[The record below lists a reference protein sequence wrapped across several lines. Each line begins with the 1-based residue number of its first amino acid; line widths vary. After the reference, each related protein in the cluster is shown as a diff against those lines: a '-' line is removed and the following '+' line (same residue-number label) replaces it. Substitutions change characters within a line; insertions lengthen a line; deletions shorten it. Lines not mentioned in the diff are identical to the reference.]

1 MMYKLMYTL
10 LATYMLIGCSKDETG
25 VDSLMD
31 QSMLELSTEEQM
43 DLSFLREEEKL
54 ARDVY
59 LYNYQLYGAT
69 IFSNIASSEQTHMD
83 KVLELLELAALED
96 SMTSNEIGSFE
107 NEDLALLY
115 TQLTQQSATS
125 LEEAL
130 KVGALIEDLDIAD
143 IETMMEHTTNSA
155 LLSVYSNLVCGS
167 KNHIRAYSRNIEA
180 TGESYTPHYISAE
193 YYTLILSETSGGC
206 GN

>member
-31 QSMLELSTEEQM
+31 QSILELSTEEQM

-180 TGESYTPHYISAE
+180 AGESYTPQYISAE

>member
-143 IETMMEHTTNSA
+143 IETMIEHTTNSA

-180 TGESYTPHYISAE
+180 AGESYTPQYISAE

>member
-96 SMTSNEIGSFE
+96 SITSNEIGSFE

-180 TGESYTPHYISAE
+180 AGESYTPQYISAE

>member
-31 QSMLELSTEEQM
+31 QSILELSTEEQM

-115 TQLTQQSATS
+115 TQLTKQSATS

-180 TGESYTPHYISAE
+180 AGESYTPQYISAE

>member
-69 IFSNIASSEQTHMD
+69 IFSNIPSSEQTHMD

-180 TGESYTPHYISAE
+180 AGESYTPQYISAE

>member
-180 TGESYTPHYISAE
+180 AGESYTPQYISAE

>member
-1 MMYKLMYTL
+1 MYTL

-180 TGESYTPHYISAE
+180 AGESYTPQYISAE